1 MASITKD
8 DIWKAFT
15 VLLSVLIVPLAGWVW
30 SMNTKVTNLQND
42 LGDVESAFSVIE
54 VRLTE
59 LENFERQSIGLEK
72 DIEHMRDALK
82 RIEELVT
89 R

>member
-30 SMNTKVTNLQND
+30 SMNIKVSNLQND
-42 LGDVESAFSVIE
+42 LGDVESKLLTIESRLIEFS
-54 VRLTE
+54 
-59 LENFERQSIGLEK
+59 NFEKQSIGLEK
-72 DIEHMRDALK
+72 DIEHMKDSLK
-82 RIEELVT
+82 RIEELIVK
-89 R
+89 

>member
-30 SMNTKVTNLQND
+30 SMNIKVTNLQND
-42 LGDVESAFSVIE
+42 LGDVESKLLSIE
-54 VRLTE
+54 SRLIE
-59 LENFERQSIGLEK
+59 LSNFEKQSIGLEK
-72 DIEHMRDALK
+72 DIEHVKDSLK
-82 RIEELVT
+82 RIEELIVK
-89 R
+89 